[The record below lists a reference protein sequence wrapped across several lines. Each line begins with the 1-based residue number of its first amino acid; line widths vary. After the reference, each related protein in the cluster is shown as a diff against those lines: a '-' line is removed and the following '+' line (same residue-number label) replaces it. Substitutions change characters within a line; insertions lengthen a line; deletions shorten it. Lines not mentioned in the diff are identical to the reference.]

1 VIIFFVI
8 HEMTKGMNSFWYPYF
23 QITEKTDMPQGWK
36 EHEID
41 ELQDQISKAEILDE
55 PETMLEEFLIL
66 RDLAAMY
73 PKSCNAEKWTYELFS
88 QAHTLVITRCF
99 GV

>member
-1 VIIFFVI
+1 
-8 HEMTKGMNSFWYPYF
+8 
-23 QITEKTDMPQGWK
+23 
-36 EHEID
+36 
-41 ELQDQISKAEILDE
+41 LKAEILDE

-73 PKSCNAEKWTYELFS
+73 PKACNPEKWTYELFA